1 MICQVCQC
9 IDDEV
14 ICVDCGHDKRVKPQI
29 VKSSDGVHTTAV
41 GSNVV
46 QLPVA
51 AKAPEQSDFFALKT
65 KRNVSILAALEEDL
79 RDAESRE
86 QELKAELE
94 RIRDLRRVVN
104 SLRKR
109 RNNRQKE

>member
-14 ICVDCGHDKRVKPQI
+14 ICVDCGHDKRVKPQT
-29 VKSSDGVHTTAV
+29 VKSADGIHSAAV
-41 GSNVV
+41 GSNVI
-46 QLPVA
+46 QLSA
-51 AKAPEQSDFFALKT
+51 STAPATSDFFAQKT
-65 KRNVSILAALEEDL
+65 KRNVSLLTELEEELAA
-79 RDAESRE
+79 SVVRE

-104 SLRKR
+104 SLKKR